1 MKKKLLSTLLVL
13 SMTASLFTGCGCSR
27 TPKVSQTNTT
37 MTMEIGNAFVFNIGD
52 YFSYDDDSAI
62 KEGSYT
68 VDSSAV
74 NTQKPGSYDVKVV
87 FGEKDDAKEYT
98 VTVSVEDTTAPEL
111 TLKESDYVLYVLIND
126 LKEDFDASEYVSV
139 KDATSTTTKVSYRKL
154 GNMTVLS
161 DEALNK
167 YAGMKAD
174 EDVNDEK
181 DGYYE
186 MTVTVTDEGN
196 NSASVSIL
204 AVCDATAPVL
214 LFNGKEVKD
223 GDTISAKNPENVQ
236 FTAKDNCA
244 GDISSEDVVYAYNKD
259 AKTATVHV
267 YDRVSNKTEI
277 TVKVTVPTQTADKG
291 NSSGSSSGS
300 SSGGSSS
307 GSSSGGSSSGGSS
320 NGSSSGGVQ
329 TSETPVSD
337 DPVLNKYPGLTISD
351 MKYTDGK
358 VRYNGKIVLNSGYTI
373 QIENRTSEQIEY
385 WKDCGEHINQV
396 YVDKN
401 DYWTVWAVGTGELDD
416 TDTLRNE
423 IATKYVQSLYGK
435 EYTARVT
442 VQTHPRPVW
451 ITATGKC
458 VSGSW
463 GMCIMVDCPDGV
475 TRELDTDNAIKYI
488 DSEGNIIVWKTPGED

>member
-1 MKKKLLSTLLVL
+1 M
-13 SMTASLFTGCGCSR
+13 
-27 TPKVSQTNTT
+27 
-37 MTMEIGNAFVFNIGD
+37 
-52 YFSYDDDSAI
+52 
-62 KEGSYT
+62 
-68 VDSSAV
+68 
-74 NTQKPGSYDVKVV
+74 
-87 FGEKDDAKEYT
+87 
-98 VTVSVEDTTAPEL
+98 EDTTAPEL
-111 TLKESDYVLYVLIND
+111 ILKESDHVLYVLIND

-139 KDATSTTTKVSYRKL
+139 KDDTSTTTKVSYRKL

-181 DGYYE
+181 DGFYE
-186 MTVTVTDEGN
+186 MTVTATDESN

-204 AVCDATAPVL
+204 AICDTTAPVL

-223 GDTISAKNPENVQ
+223 GDTISAKDPENVQ

-291 NSSGSSSGS
+291 GSSGGSSGS

-307 GSSSGGSSSGGSS
+307 GSSSGG
-320 NGSSSGGVQ
+320 VQ
-329 TSETPVSD
+329 TSETPVSN

-351 MKYTDGK
+351 MTDTDGK
-358 VRYNGKIVLNSGYTI
+358 VRYNGKVVLNNGYTLP
-373 QIENRTSEQIEY
+373 IEDRTSEQIEY

-401 DYWTVWAVGTGELDD
+401 DYWTLWVVEGPDEEIDVYKRLD
-416 TDTLRNE
+416 E
-423 IATKYVQSLYGK
+423 VATQYVQSLYGP
-435 EYTARVT
+435 EYTAT
-442 VQTHPRPVW
+442 VPTRTHPKAVW
-451 ITATGKC
+451 ITATGQI
-458 VSGSW
+458 VGGAW
-463 GMCIMVDCPDGV
+463 GMDIKVECPDGV
-475 TRELDTDNAIKYI
+475 YRWLETDNTIRYQ
-488 DSEGNIIVWKTPGED
+488 GVWTIWKRPGED

>member
-37 MTMEIGNAFVFNIGD
+37 MTMEIGTTFVFNIGD
-52 YFSYDDDSAI
+52 YFSYDDNSAI

-68 VDSSAV
+68 VDASAV
-74 NTQKPGSYDVKVV
+74 NTQKPGTYDVKVV
-87 FGEKDDAKEYT
+87 FGEKDKAKEYT

-111 TLKESDYVLYVLIND
+111 TLKESDHVLYVLIND

-139 KDATSTTTKVSYRKL
+139 KDATNTTTKVSYRKL

-196 NSASVSIL
+196 NSASVSLL
-204 AVCDATAPVL
+204 AVCDVTAPVL

-223 GDTISAKNPENVQ
+223 GDTISAKDPENVQ

-259 AKTATVHV
+259 TKTATVHV

-277 TVKVTVPTQTADKG
+277 TVKVTAPTQTADKG
-291 NSSGSSSGS
+291 NSSGGSSGS

-307 GSSSGGSSSGGSS
+307 GSSSGG
-320 NGSSSGGVQ
+320 VQ
-329 TSETPVSD
+329 TSETPVSN
-337 DPVLNKYPGLTISD
+337 DPVLNKYPNFKVDHIASDGTI
-351 MKYTDGK
+351 YYEG
-358 VRYNGKIVLNSGYTI
+358 RLVLNNGYTLPI
-373 QIENRTSEQIEY
+373 DYNQEQIEY

-396 YVDKN
+396 HVDK
-401 DYWTVWAVGTGELDD
+401 DDHWVIWAVDD
-416 TDTLRNE
+416 NDEWTNDNMTYWIYRYWFDGDMAINR
-423 IATKYVQSLYGK
+423 IATQYVQSLYGP
-435 EYTARVT
+435 EYKATMVRSGSSSN
-442 VQTHPRPVW
+442 PVW
-451 ITATGKC
+451 ITATGKL
-458 VSGSW
+458 VTGRY
-463 GMCIMVDCPDGV
+463 GRGIKVYCPDGV
-475 TRELDTDNAIKYI
+475 ARELDTDNAIKYI
-488 DSEGNIIVWKTPGED
+488 DSEGNIIVWKTPGEN

>member
-37 MTMEIGNAFVFNIGD
+37 MTMEIGTAFVFNIGD

-68 VDSSAV
+68 VDASAV
-74 NTQKPGSYDVKVV
+74 NTQKPGTYDVKVV
-87 FGEKDDAKEYT
+87 FGEKDKAKEYT

-111 TLKESDYVLYVLIND
+111 TLKESDHVLYVLVND

-181 DGYYE
+181 DGFYE
-186 MTVTVTDEGN
+186 MTVTATDESN
-196 NSASVSIL
+196 NSASVSLL
-204 AVCDATAPVL
+204 AVCDVTAPVL

-223 GDTISAKNPENVQ
+223 GDTISAKDSENVQ

-259 AKTATVHV
+259 TKTATVHV

-277 TVKVTVPTQTADKG
+277 TVKVTAPTQTADKG
-291 NSSGSSSGS
+291 NSSGSSSGG

-307 GSSSGGSSSGGSS
+307 GD
-320 NGSSSGGVQ
+320 VQ
-329 TSETPVSD
+329 TSETPVSN
-337 DPVLNKYPGLTISD
+337 DPVLNKYPNFKVDHIASDGTI
-351 MKYTDGK
+351 YYEG
-358 VRYNGKIVLNSGYTI
+358 RLVLNNGYTLPI
-373 QIENRTSEQIEY
+373 NYNQEQIEY
-385 WKDCGEHINQV
+385 WKDCGEHINQL
-396 YVDKN
+396 YIDKN
-401 DYWTVWAVGTGELDD
+401 DYWTLWVVEGPDEEIDVYDRLD
-416 TDTLRNE
+416 E
-423 IATKYVQSLYGK
+423 VATQYVQSLYGP
-435 EYTARVT
+435 EYTARVAINR
-442 VQTHPRPVW
+442 HPKAVW
-451 ITATGKC
+451 ITATGQ
-458 VSGSW
+458 VVGGAW
-463 GMCIMVDCPDGV
+463 GKCIMVECPDGV